1 MNSKTNIAHFP
12 KKVLFSMRNAI
23 SFVAKFCQGYA
34 ISKHKIRKNC
44 SYALHWHCFHPS
56 LREKDE
62 NMKKKFSIEELTCL
76 HLLRCHYAD
85 ICNKE
90 ERELRETIALHPAT
104 FAKAKMICE
113 KQKEADICVIPYYAD
128 DYPVSFAKIGAEAPA
143 LIHLL
148 GNKELLYNENSVAII
163 GSRNADDVGCNIA
176 YQLAKDY
183 ALKGNTIVSG
193 LALGCDTAA
202 HQGCI
207 DANGK
212 TIAVVASG
220 LNIVHPKANESLQ
233 KEIIDKG
240 GLIISEHPFGVKAN
254 PARLYAR
261 NRLQAALAQKVI
273 VVQCAVKSGTMNTVH
288 FAHKYGCKIYAVAYN
303 QYDEHNAGNEYIL
316 KNITDLS
323 EHIAW

>member
-1 MNSKTNIAHFP
+1 M
-12 KKVLFSMRNAI
+12 
-23 SFVAKFCQGYA
+23 
-34 ISKHKIRKNC
+34 
-44 SYALHWHCFHPS
+44 
-56 LREKDE
+56 EKR
-62 NMKKKFSIEELTCL
+62 FSIEELTCL

-85 ICNKE
+85 ICSKE
-90 ERELRETIALHPAT
+90 ERELREIIALHPAT
-104 FAKAKMICE
+104 FAKAKIILE
-113 KQKEADICVIPYYAD
+113 KQKETGVYVIPYYAD
-128 DYPVSFAKIGAEAPA
+128 DYPVLFAKIGIEAPA

-148 GNKELLYNENSVAII
+148 GNKELLYKENSIAII

-193 LALGCDTAA
+193 LALGCDSSA
-202 HQGCI
+202 HQGCV

-212 TIAVVASG
+212 TIVVVASG

-233 KEIIDKG
+233 KEIINRG
-240 GLIISEHPFGVKAN
+240 GLIISEQPFGVKAN

-261 NRLQAALAQKVI
+261 NRLQAALAQKVV

-288 FAHKYGCKIYAVAYN
+288 FAYKYGCKIYAVAYG

-316 KNITDLS
+316 KNGIGFPIKL
-323 EHIAW
+323 

>member
-1 MNSKTNIAHFP
+1 
-12 KKVLFSMRNAI
+12 MREAI
-23 SFVAKFCQGYA
+23 SVAAKFCQGYVT
-34 ISKHKIRKNC
+34 SKHKMRKNC
-44 SYALHWHCFHPS
+44 SNALHWHHFH
-56 LREKDE
+56 
-62 NMKKKFSIEELTCL
+62 EELTCL

-85 ICNKE
+85 ICSKE
-90 ERELRETIALHPAT
+90 ERELRETIALHPAI
-104 FAKAKMICE
+104 FAKAKMIVE
-113 KQKEADICVIPYYAD
+113 KQKETGVYVIPYYAD

-143 LIHLL
+143 LIHLF
-148 GNKELLYNENSVAII
+148 GNKELLYKENSAAII
-163 GSRNADDVGCNIA
+163 GSRNADDAGCNIA

-193 LALGCDTAA
+193 LALGCDSAA
-202 HQGCI
+202 HQGCV

-261 NRLQAALAQKVI
+261 NRLQAALAQKVV

-288 FAHKYGCKIYAVAYN
+288 FAHKYGCKIYAVAYD

-316 KNITDLS
+316 KNGIGFPIKL
-323 EHIAW
+323 

>member
-1 MNSKTNIAHFP
+1 M
-12 KKVLFSMRNAI
+12 
-23 SFVAKFCQGYA
+23 
-34 ISKHKIRKNC
+34 
-44 SYALHWHCFHPS
+44 
-56 LREKDE
+56 EKR
-62 NMKKKFSIEELTCL
+62 FSIEELTCL

-85 ICNKE
+85 ICSKE

-104 FAKAKMICE
+104 FAKVKMILG
-113 KQKEADICVIPYYAD
+113 KQKEAGVCVIPYYAD
-128 DYPVSFAKIGAEAPA
+128 DYPVLFAKIGVEAPA

-148 GNKELLYNENSVAII
+148 GNKELLYNENSIAII

-183 ALKGNTIVSG
+183 ALKGNIIVSG

-220 LNIVHPKANESLQ
+220 LNIVHPKANEALQ
-233 KEIIDKG
+233 KEIINKG
-240 GLIISEHPFGVKAN
+240 GLILSEQPFGVKAN

-261 NRLQAALAQKVI
+261 NRLQAALAQKVF

-288 FAHKYGCKIYAVAYN
+288 FAHEYGCKIYAVAYN

-316 KNITDLS
+316 KNGIGFPIKL
-323 EHIAW
+323 

>member
-1 MNSKTNIAHFP
+1 MFLANIANSP
-12 KKVLFSMRNAI
+12 KKVFILNGKCNI
-23 SFVAKFCQGYA
+23 FCR
-34 ISKHKIRKNC
+34 KVPLKICRIKAQDEKIYSC
-44 SYALHWHCFHPS
+44 ALHWHCFHPS
-56 LREKDE
+56 LQKINEIMEKR
-62 NMKKKFSIEELTCL
+62 FSIEELTCL

-113 KQKEADICVIPYYAD
+113 KQKEAGVCVIPYYAD
-128 DYPVSFAKIGAEAPA
+128 DYPVSFAKIGIEAPA

-148 GNKELLYNENSVAII
+148 GNKALLYNENSVAII

-183 ALKGNTIVSG
+183 VLKGNAIVSG

-240 GLIISEHPFGVKAN
+240 GLIISEQPFGVKAN

-261 NRLQAALAQKVI
+261 NRLEAALAQKVI
-273 VVQCAVKSGTMNTVH
+273 VVQCAVKSGTMNTVY
-288 FAHKYGCKIYAVAYN
+288 FAHKYGCKIYAVAYG
-303 QYDEHNAGNEYIL
+303 QCDEHNAGNEYIL
-316 KNITDLS
+316 KNGIGFPIKL
-323 EHIAW
+323 

>member
-1 MNSKTNIAHFP
+1 MLYIGITSIHLCGK
-12 KKVLFSMRNAI
+12 
-23 SFVAKFCQGYA
+23 
-34 ISKHKIRKNC
+34 
-44 SYALHWHCFHPS
+44 
-56 LREKDE
+56 KDE
-62 NMKKKFSIEELTCL
+62 NMGNRFSIEELTCL

-85 ICNKE
+85 ICSKE
-90 ERELRETIALHPAT
+90 ERELREIIALHPAT

-113 KQKEADICVIPYYAD
+113 KQKEAGVCVIPYYAD
-128 DYPVSFAKIGAEAPA
+128 DYPVLFAKIGVEAPA

-148 GNKELLYNENSVAII
+148 GNKELLYNENSIAII
-163 GSRNADDVGCNIA
+163 GSRNADDVGCDIA

-183 ALKGNTIVSG
+183 ALKGNIIVSG

-202 HQGCI
+202 HQGCV

-220 LNIVHPKANESLQ
+220 LNIVHPKANEFLQ
-233 KEIIDKG
+233 QEIIDKG
-240 GLIISEHPFGVKAN
+240 GLIISEQPFGVKAN

-288 FAHKYGCKIYAVAYN
+288 FAHKYGCKIYAVAYG
-303 QYDEHNAGNEYIL
+303 QYDAHNAGNEYIL
-316 KNITDLS
+316 KNGIRFPIKL
-323 EHIAW
+323 